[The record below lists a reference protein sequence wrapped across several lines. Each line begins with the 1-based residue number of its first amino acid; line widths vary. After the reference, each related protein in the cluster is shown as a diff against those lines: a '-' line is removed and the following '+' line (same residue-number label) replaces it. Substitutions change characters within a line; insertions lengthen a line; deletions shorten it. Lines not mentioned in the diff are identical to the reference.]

1 MNRKLFYLSYLGYI
15 GLLLAE
21 AQKSLLR
28 HVLTNETDLLTV
40 FPTGTVF
47 GYTRAQRTGSST
59 ELTCPKAYRMFS
71 DAAFRLLRVY

>member
-28 HVLTNETDLLTV
+28 HVLTNETDLQYFQLARYLV
-40 FPTGTVF
+40 IHVH
-47 GYTRAQRTGSST
+47 REQAQVPS
-59 ELTCPKAYRMFS
+59 
-71 DAAFRLLRVY
+71 